1 MRENAIPNKV
11 LVINDENQLYRQM
24 FDDLWDMNCVEEI
37 PKICI
42 PHTLRPLYKIHFSS
56 KINRVIKLP
65 FKNMWEKFYGLGRY
79 DFIDD
84 QDYWVL
90 ILNGA

>member
-42 PHTLRPLYKIHFSS
+42 PHTLRP
-56 KINRVIKLP
+56 
-65 FKNMWEKFYGLGRY
+65 
-79 DFIDD
+79 
-84 QDYWVL
+84 
-90 ILNGA
+90 